1 VRIHTKAHDEA
12 VKSITELQGKLATA
26 LNAQEKMQDELRC
39 SQKHLKEQLERQSA
53 DGAKNEDADAQ
64 RDRNFL
70 LLTRENAQLRDLLGD
85 ADSKVGLILLAFHS
99 RVCVLVSCNPPLP
112 PPLPVSEMD
121 VPEDPDPIELIA
133 GSHSGG
139 VYKKGARGGSGEE
152 CGPPRSSHKPQNKD

>member
-1 VRIHTKAHDEA
+1 
-12 VKSITELQGKLATA
+12 
-26 LNAQEKMQDELRC
+26 MQDELRC

-121 VPEDPDPIELIA
+121 VPEDRVLLSVRCEFAIYLFLE
-133 GSHSGG
+133 G
-139 VYKKGARGGSGEE
+139 VRSKREMGALMARNPKGVISRFKQIRVY
-152 CGPPRSSHKPQNKD
+152 CF